1 MITKTSAA
9 VATKSVTSSPAAKR
23 TSCPLT
29 AADFKAHA
37 KALPITIDGNAALV
51 PSKEFSTG
59 SFGWHLSEKR
69 VVVIDGKPVTV
80 QVSMQLVVVGSK
92 DAGR

>member
-1 MITKTSAA
+1 MNTKT
-9 VATKSVTSSPAAKR
+9 ATAIKTTTPVTTKR
-23 TSCPLT
+23 TSCPIT
-29 AADFKAHA
+29 SGQFTTSA
-37 KALPITIDGNAALV
+37 KAMPVTIDGAAALV
-51 PSKEFSTG
+51 PTKQFSTG

-69 VVVIDGKPVTV
+69 TVIIDGKPVTV